1 MQNQQQHHLQYMRE
15 DDLERVRDILH
26 RLNIE
31 ATPLD
36 GGWYHLTMWLP
47 DPDSERELYRRETIA
62 AAYAEAEESEEHLH
76 EH

>member
-1 MQNQQQHHLQYMRE
+1 MEQQHHLQYMRE
-15 DDLERVRDILH
+15 RDLERVRDILH

-47 DPDSERELYRRETIA
+47 DPWSERERYRLETIERA
-62 AAYAEAEESEEHLH
+62 REDDAE
-76 EH
+76 